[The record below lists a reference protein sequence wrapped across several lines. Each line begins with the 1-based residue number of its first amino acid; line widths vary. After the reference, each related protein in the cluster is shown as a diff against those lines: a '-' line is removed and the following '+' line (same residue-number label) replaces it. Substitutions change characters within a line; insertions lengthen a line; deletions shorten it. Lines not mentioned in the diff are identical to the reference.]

1 MWTIIL
7 SILSAIGGAFKQLW
21 SYPSMRIPI
30 VTIGAVGISYGAG
43 KIWLNNHDANILKDN
58 NKMWQDS
65 IAHAIHRITTDTT
78 WHMHQDSASSQSKQG
93 TSTNANWKNS
103 KDYKA
108 EKAKWMKDST
118 SQDQALTYFTEPIQA
133 TFEDSTSIDTVDY
146 RPVGFPPRLISLK
159 KTPKPQRIPVITIT
173 DQTLVPMPAEAYVP
187 FKWFNPRLHGDV
199 FPFTNNGLM
208 AGLSASICS
217 YGTGKEINDMILFLP
232 TIGLATETKKVL
244 IGTFGIR
251 WNVAHYIGL
260 IQDTHLILVYT
271 TSGKFLVGIG
281 TSL

>member
-7 SILSAIGGAFKQLW
+7 SILSTIGEAFKKLW

-30 VTIGAVGISYGAG
+30 VAIGVIGIAYGAG
-43 KIWLNNHDANILKDN
+43 KIWLNNHDAKIVAEN

-65 IAHAIHRITTDTT
+65 IAHGTHRITSDTSWST
-78 WHMHQDSASSQSKQG
+78 HQDSTTNQSKQG
-93 TSTNANWKNS
+93 TSTSSNWKNS
-103 KDYKA
+103 REYK
-108 EKAKWMKDST
+108 ELLAKMKKDST
-118 SQDQALTYFTEPIQA
+118 SQDEALTYFTEPMFA
-133 TFEDSTSIDTVDY
+133 AFEDETSIDSVFY
-146 RPVGFPPRLISLK
+146 RPVGFPPRLLTLK
-159 KTPKPQRIPVITIT
+159 KTPKPQRIPTITIT
-173 DQTLVPMPAEAYVP
+173 DQTLVPMPADEYIP

-199 FPFTNNGLM
+199 FPFTDNGLM
-208 AGLSASICS
+208 AGISASICS
-217 YGTGKEINDMILFLP
+217 YGTGESPKDMILFMP

-260 IQDTHLILVYT
+260 IQDTHLILAYT
-271 TSGKFLVGIG
+271 TNKQILVGIG